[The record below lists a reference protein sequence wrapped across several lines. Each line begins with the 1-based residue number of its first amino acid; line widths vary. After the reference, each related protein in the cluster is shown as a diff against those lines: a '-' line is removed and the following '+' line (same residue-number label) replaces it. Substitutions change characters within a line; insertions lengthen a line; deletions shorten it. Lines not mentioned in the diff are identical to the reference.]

1 MQWLVSDGYQMPGH
15 IANHS
20 FFQDTPSWLC
30 TCAGP
35 FYALHTCVQLLFP
48 PASLRHA
55 PVTDLASL
63 VTMHGHPLRGRVP
76 SCFPSLLFSYT
87 CKNKMLL
94 CPGKLQPEERNVSQ
108 PKNTDCWKKMILEM
122 VLTSM
127 TGSWIRVRKPV
138 LQ

>member
-1 MQWLVSDGYQMPGH
+1 MVTKCLATLQTILFSKTLQ
-15 IANHS
+15 
-20 FFQDTPSWLC
+20 
-30 TCAGP
+30 AG
-35 FYALHTCVQLLFP
+35 YALVQVSFTHSIPAYSFYLP